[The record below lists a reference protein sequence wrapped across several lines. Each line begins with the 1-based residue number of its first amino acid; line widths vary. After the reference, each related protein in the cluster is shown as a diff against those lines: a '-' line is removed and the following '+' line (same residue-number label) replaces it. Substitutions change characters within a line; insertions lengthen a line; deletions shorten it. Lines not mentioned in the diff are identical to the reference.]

1 MRLMPITTLLT
12 LALYVH
18 GVLGFTMD
26 LPPPK
31 PQNTW
36 VFSTLGGCD
45 TAADAD
51 YDQCIENTSFG
62 DDKCENTV
70 KKNLCFPKCFCEH
83 SMAYQ
88 IESGLWTCPGEF
100 SCGAPGKETTWR
112 PEGHSVDDLKMSD
125 YGCNAAADAEFEL
138 CNKKA
143 MLTITGDDDCE
154 LFGKLSRC
162 FPTCFCDQAQALVYP
177 LMTGFFK
184 CTKPPPCG
192 GGAQGSPAPSLRASA
207 FTACIAGA
215 ASLAGAVNLISV

>member
-1 MRLMPITTLLT
+1 
-12 LALYVH
+12 
-18 GVLGFTMD
+18 
-26 LPPPK
+26 
-31 PQNTW
+31 
-36 VFSTLGGCD
+36 
-45 TAADAD
+45 
-51 YDQCIENTSFG
+51 
-62 DDKCENTV
+62 
-70 KKNLCFPKCFCEH
+70 
-83 SMAYQ
+83 
-88 IESGLWTCPGEF
+88 
-100 SCGAPGKETTWR
+100 
-112 PEGHSVDDLKMSD
+112 VDDLKMSD

-162 FPTCFCDQAQALVYP
+162 FPKCFCDQAQALVYP